1 MTRLPGSAALTCLLA
16 LTCLPVYGNAAD
28 PSEADLKRSGGEV
41 FTRIAQSLDPQS
53 CTPKAAQSQWMKQ
66 YIHNPARFQR
76 QLVDML
82 PILDHVSYQTREQGL
97 PMEFALIPFVESR
110 FQPKA
115 VAKGGPTGLWQL
127 MPNTA
132 SHFGLRIGGKRDG
145 RYSVFASTDAALE
158 YLGRLQKMFGHWQTS
173 IMAYNTGD
181 SRMRSS
187 LKRQHLA
194 QADADRRLP
203 TGLAPH
209 TYAYVKKIQ
218 ALSCFFLDAQRFG
231 VTLPRDAGFMP
242 LASDLDPPVLDNGN

>member
-1 MTRLPGSAALTCLLA
+1 MRLPGGMVLTCLLA
-16 LTCLPVYGNAAD
+16 LICLPAYGDAPD

-41 FTRIAQSLDPQS
+41 FKRIAQSLDPQS

-66 YIHNPARFQR
+66 YIHNPARFQK
-76 QLVDML
+76 QLIDML

-127 MPNTA
+127 MPSTA

-187 LKRQHLA
+187 LKRQHLT

-231 VTLPRDAGFMP
+231 VTLPRDAEFMP
-242 LASDLDPPVLDNGN
+242 MASDQDPPILDNGN

>member
-1 MTRLPGSAALTCLLA
+1 MRLSVSVALSCLLA
-16 LTCLPVYGNAAD
+16 LTCRPAHGNAPD
-28 PSEADLKRSGGEV
+28 PTDAELRRSGGEV

-66 YIHNPARFQR
+66 YIHNPARFQK
-76 QLVDML
+76 QLIIML
-82 PILDHVSYQTREQGL
+82 PILDHVSYQTRNQGL

-145 RYSVFASTDAALE
+145 RYSVYASTDAALE
-158 YLGRLQKMFGHWQTS
+158 YLSRLQKMFGHWQTS
-173 IMAYNTGD
+173 IMAYNAGD

-194 QADADRRLP
+194 QADAERRLP
-203 TGLAPH
+203 AGLAPH

-218 ALSCFFLDAQRFG
+218 ALSCFFLDAQSFG
-231 VTLPRDAGFMP
+231 VTLPRDAEFMP
-242 LASDLDPPVLDNGN
+242 LASDVDPPVLDNGN